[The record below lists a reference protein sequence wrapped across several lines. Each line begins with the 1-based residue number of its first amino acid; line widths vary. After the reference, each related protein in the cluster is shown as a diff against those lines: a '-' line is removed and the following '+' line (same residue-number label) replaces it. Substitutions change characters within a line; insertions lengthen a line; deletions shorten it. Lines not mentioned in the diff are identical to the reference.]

1 MIDVDIIERSLK
13 KIPDYNPELA
23 KTIPSSN
30 KTNFLIAS
38 VSGIGLGIFLMLSS
52 QSVVKFLGGSLAA
65 GGLGTSVYVLQRKT
79 DDSTEAQEERTKFNV
94 AENIRKAKSSVVQEQ
109 QALTNAAHNLHSF
122 KFDTPNSIGDE
133 IKFNSYKVLVTDRA
147 ECVNIGLREDK
158 ILYRT
163 ETYNEYYTTKRGE
176 MRSRQ
181 KKRKVADKVKFT
193 IAFPSRKRAVKGVME
208 FGNYHQMITLYN
220 ARHSKAENLAQ
231 FNSRFSIAQANVSK
245 HGAQIYFSPAENK
258 AIADNKK
265 LAEFD
270 LLLAEIGQE
279 VLVEVDESE
288 FSEFDQKLGLDLLS
302 SNPNIDDQNDEL
314 LDGDT
319 DNAGDDGQLL
329 EFKESDLK
337 SMGLPNIRAQFGI
350 TARSYSDAFLKLQE
364 LGIIIHKG

>member
-1 MIDVDIIERSLK
+1 MIAVETIELSLK
-13 KIPDYNPELA
+13 RIPSHDEKLA

-38 VSGIGLGIFLMLSS
+38 LTGLGLGIFLTLSSS
-52 QSVVKFLGGSLAA
+52 QSIVKFLGGGLAV
-65 GGLGTSVYVLQRKT
+65 GGLGTLVYVLQHKT
-79 DDSTEAQEERTKFNV
+79 DDSVDAQEERTKFKI

-109 QALTNAAHNLHSF
+109 KTLTNAAHSFHTF
-122 KFDTPNSIGDE
+122 KFDTPNTVKDE
-133 IKFNSYKVLVTDRA
+133 IRFNSYKVLVTDRP

-181 KKRKVADKVKFT
+181 QKRKVPDKVKFT

-208 FGNYHQMITLYN
+208 FGNYYQMTALYN

-245 HGAQIYFSPAENK
+245 HGEQIYFSPAENK
-258 AIADNKK
+258 AIEDAKK

-302 SNPNIDDQNDEL
+302 SSPNVDEADQF
-314 LDGDT
+314 LDRDL
-319 DNAGDDGQLL
+319 DNASDDGQLV

-337 SMGLPNIRAQFGI
+337 SMGLPTIRAQFGI
-350 TARSYSDAFLKLQE
+350 TARSYSEAFLKLQE
-364 LGIIIHKG
+364 LGIIVHKD

>member
-133 IKFNSYKVLVTDRA
+133 IKFNSYRVLVTDRP
-147 ECVNIGLREDK
+147 ESVNIGLREDK

-208 FGNYHQMITLYN
+208 FADYYQMTGLYN
-220 ARHSKAENLAQ
+220 ARHSQAENLAE
-231 FNSRFSIAQANVSK
+231 FNRRYTAAQEKVSK
-245 HGAQIYFSPAENK
+245 DGEQIYFSPDEIK

-302 SNPNIDDQNDEL
+302 SNPNVDEAEGF
-314 LDGDT
+314 LDGDSN
-319 DNAGDDGQLL
+319 NASDDGQVV

-337 SMGLPNIRAQFGI
+337 SMGLPTIRAQFGI
-350 TARSYSDAFLKLQE
+350 TARSYSEAFLKLQE
-364 LGIIIHKG
+364 LGIVIHKS

>member
-1 MIDVDIIERSLK
+1 MITVETIELSLK
-13 KIPDYNPELA
+13 KIPSYDQELA

-30 KTNFLIAS
+30 KTNFLVAS
-38 VSGIGLGIFLMLSS
+38 VTGLGLGIFLLLSSS
-52 QSVVKFLGGSLAA
+52 QSIIKFLGGGLAA
-65 GGLGTSVYVLQRKT
+65 GGLGASVYVLQRKT
-79 DDSTEAQEERTKFNV
+79 DDSAEAQEERTKFNM
-94 AENIRKAKSSVVQEQ
+94 AENVRKAKSSVAQEQ
-109 QALTNAAHNLHSF
+109 QTLTNAAHTFHTF
-122 KFDTPNSIGDE
+122 KFDTPNSIRDE
-133 IKFNSYKVLVTDRA
+133 IKFNSYKVLVTDRP
-147 ECVNIGLREDK
+147 ESVNIGLREDK

-208 FGNYHQMITLYN
+208 FADYYQMNALYN
-220 ARHSKAENLAQ
+220 ARHSNAENLVEFNRRYTAAQ
-231 FNSRFSIAQANVSK
+231 EKVSK
-245 HGAQIYFSPAENK
+245 DGEQIYFSPDEIK

-279 VLVEVDESE
+279 VLVEIDESE

-302 SNPNIDDQNDEL
+302 SNPNIDQTDGL
-314 LDGDT
+314 LDSDSEK
-319 DNAGDDGQLL
+319 DSDDGQLV

-337 SMGLPNIRAQFGI
+337 SMGLPAIRVV
-350 TARSYSDAFLKLQE
+350 R
-364 LGIIIHKG
+364 